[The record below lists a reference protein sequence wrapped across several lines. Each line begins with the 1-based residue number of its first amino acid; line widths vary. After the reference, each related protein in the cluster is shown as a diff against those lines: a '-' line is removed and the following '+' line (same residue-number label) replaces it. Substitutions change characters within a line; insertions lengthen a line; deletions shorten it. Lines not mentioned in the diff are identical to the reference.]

1 MQETLLTVF
10 TGIVA
15 VALLLQSLAFVGM
28 YKSVRSIASRLDK
41 LSDDL
46 TANANALGR
55 KADDLMS
62 TVKLLAEGLKSIQ
75 EEVNETV
82 VVVRNRIVEL
92 DKFLGETTDTARL
105 QVLRIQDVIDTA
117 ARRVEETYNVMQNS
131 VLAPV
136 NEMNAIARGI
146 RVGLD
151 VLLQRRKMPAGLSNQ
166 DEEMFI

>member
-15 VALLLQSLAFVGM
+15 VALLLQSLAFVGI

-41 LSDDL
+41 LSGDL
-46 TANANALGR
+46 TANANALSR

-62 TVKLLAEGLKSIQ
+62 TVKLLAEGFRSIQ
-75 EEVNETV
+75 EKVSETV
-82 VVVRNRIVEL
+82 VVVHNRIVDL
-92 DKFLGETTDTARL
+92 DKFLGETTNTARL
-105 QVLRIQDVIDTA
+105 QVLRIHDVVDTA
-117 ARRVEETYNVMQNS
+117 ARRVEETCNVLQSS

-146 RVGLD
+146 RAGLD
-151 VLLQRRKMPAGLSNQ
+151 FLLRRRKMPAGLSHQ